1 MLSHKCAKNNPIRLV
16 SVAQRCLFSAPKDRC
31 FKSVRFAS
39 FRFKN
44 FVSASEDHPPRCS
57 SARTPY
63 LAQAGRSCVRGAPG
77 LHGALGI
84 LLLPPTERAAFST
97 YSSRG
102 PLPPQPRTPMAS
114 ALAAARPTGQLKS
127 PSAPLRL
134 SGFFRKRQGG
144 VSASTPHALR
154 PRLGAS
160 GSVLLRLTVQERS
173 GAETHIQEEP
183 LLPHRQPKKERKKK
197 KTRKG
202 AEPGAPRTL
211 NV

>member
-1 MLSHKCAKNNPIRLV
+1 M
-16 SVAQRCLFSAPKDRC
+16 
-31 FKSVRFAS
+31 
-39 FRFKN
+39 
-44 FVSASEDHPPRCS
+44 FVSASEDLPPRCS
-57 SARTPY
+57 STRTPY

-144 VSASTPHALR
+144 VSASNPPRPPPAAGDLR
-154 PRLGAS
+154 ISA
-160 GSVLLRLTVQERS
+160 
-173 GAETHIQEEP
+173 AETHRPGTICGRNTHTKRTPPSPQAT
-183 LLPHRQPKKERKKK
+183 KKRGKKKK
-197 KTRKG
+197 KTQKRGG
-202 AEPGAPRTL
+202 AWCPQDS
-211 NV
+211 